1 MRRNGKKNVRN
12 RAEFVYNRN
21 GDNMNT
27 LQEAREKI
35 NVIDAQ
41 MADLFEERMRTVEDV
56 IQYKKE
62 HQMQVL
68 DPTREQAVIERNQKR
83 IRDPRYA
90 ASYRQFIEEVMAISR
105 QYQKRVLNEHVVG
118 YGGAKGAFSH
128 IAAMKAF
135 DQAQLRNYPTFEEV
149 FQAVVSGEIA
159 YGVIPFENSYTG
171 EVGDM
176 LDLLLQYDV
185 VITRMFDLKI
195 HQNLLGV
202 KGASLEDV
210 RKVYSHP
217 QGLAQSSLF
226 LQGRGY
232 ELVPYGNTALAAKY
246 VAEQQDVSKAA
257 IASIETADLYGLKV
271 LAKNINTSAQN
282 ATRFIIISRTPP
294 ADGNRFSLLFT
305 VRHET
310 GALMQVMELMA
321 RYEMNLESI
330 KSRSLHDQPWAY
342 YFYCEVVGHI
352 NSEQATQ
359 LLKDMKEV
367 CAMVKVVGI
376 YNREESE
383 ETA

>member
-35 NVIDAQ
+35 NAIDAQ

-185 VITRMFDLKI
+185 VITRMYDLKI

-226 LQGRGY
+226 LQGRGS

-246 VAEQQDVSKAA
+246 VAVQQDVSKAA

>member
-1 MRRNGKKNVRN
+1 
-12 RAEFVYNRN
+12 
-21 GDNMNT
+21 MNT

-35 NVIDAQ
+35 NAIDAQ

-257 IASIETADLYGLKV
+257 IASIETADLYGLEV